1 MTGFALRD
9 FTVTLR
15 RRRLLQI
22 DRLDLP
28 ASGFVGVVGPNGAG
42 KSTFLRALAGLLPH
56 AGHKRLDG
64 GWPEARRIGYLPQN
78 FAVQAALSV
87 AECVLLGRREDLGWR
102 ITAQDRAVVDRAL
115 VRFGLAHLA
124 ERRMDALS
132 GGQQQ
137 LVLLAQRISRAP
149 RLLILDEPTSALD
162 LHHQIEVLTHLKQIA
177 EDGVLVIAALHD
189 LTLAGR
195 FADRLV
201 LIDAGRLHA
210 SGPARLVLSQPVLDP
225 VYRIASEYLQD
236 RGGNPVIVPHRREP
250 A

>member
-15 RRRLLQI
+15 RRSVLRI
-22 DRLDLP
+22 DRLDLC
-28 ASGFVGVVGPNGAG
+28 AGGFIGVVGPNGAG

-56 AGHKRLDG
+56 GGDKRLDG
-64 GWPEARRIGYLPQN
+64 GWPEARRIGFLPQN

-102 ITAQDRAVVDRAL
+102 VTPQDRAEVDRAL
-115 VRFGLAHLA
+115 ARFGLSHLA
-124 ERRMDALS
+124 DRRMDALS

-137 LVLLAQRISRAP
+137 LILLAQRMSRAP

-162 LHHQIEVLTHLKQIA
+162 LHHQIEALTHLKQVA
-177 EDGVLVIAALHD
+177 ENGVLVIAALHD

-201 LIDAGRLHA
+201 LIDEGRLRA
-210 SGPARLVLSQPVLDP
+210 SGPARHVLSQPVLDP
-225 VYRIASEYLQD
+225 VYRIASEYLSD
-236 RGGNPVIVPHRREP
+236 RCGNPVIVPHRRQP